1 MPQHST
7 ALIVG
12 ANRGIGLGVVRE
24 YLSRGVSVIA
34 TARNPGAAAE
44 LRALAQANP
53 GRVDIRAL
61 DMNDGAQIDAFAA
74 TLPEIDVA
82 LVNAGV
88 SGPDHRTANKASAA
102 EIGALMFVNAIA
114 PTRLARHLMPTLR
127 DGGVLAFT
135 VSQRTQEIGIR
146 MALGAGRGAVLWMVL
161 RQGLGLVI
169 LGLALGT
176 LAAFFLSQVITQF

>member
-34 TARNPGAAAE
+34 TARNPDAAAE

-74 TLPEIDVA
+74 TLQRA
-82 LVNAGV
+82 
-88 SGPDHRTANKASAA
+88 HQKK
-102 EIGALMFVNAIA
+102 FV
-114 PTRLARHLMPTLR
+114 
-127 DGGVLAFT
+127 DC
-135 VSQRTQEIGIR
+135 
-146 MALGAGRGAVLWMVL
+146 AVLRLPQQQLHILNNV
-161 RQGLGLVI
+161 RHVGLGRH
-169 LGLALGT
+169 
-176 LAAFFLSQVITQF
+176 